1 MVFEFKLPDIG
12 EGVHE
17 GEIVKWLVSEG
28 DTVEEDQPI
37 VEVMTDKATVELTAP
52 RAGTIAAIKAEEG
65 DVIEVG
71 TVFVTIDEDGGGD
84 NGAAATKTATKKQAP
99 KEEKGGEKEEK
110 TLFEGQEQV
119 DLVKRKKK
127 GKKERTTTPSDGGAD
142 GPVEHPAGKPIA
154 APAVRRRAREMD
166 IELQNVKGS
175 GPVGRILHDDLESFL
190 ERREGPTRERAPA
203 PAATTRTA
211 PRPITEPKA
220 EGWTSPD
227 YEPGQTIPFRGL
239 RRKIRDAMQESKH
252 KASHFTYVEE
262 VDATELVALRGSAKP
277 IADQRGIPLTYLPF
291 MVKAVVAGLKSHPLV
306 NSRLNE
312 DEGVIECLDE
322 YHIGIAVATEQGLI
336 VPVVK
341 DADRKSVFQIAQ
353 EMAELSEKTRQGKA
367 SRDEL
372 TGSTF
377 TITSLGKI
385 GGLLAT
391 PIINQP
397 EVAIMGVHAIK
408 DKPVVKGGEVVAG
421 KVMNLSFTFDHG
433 IVDGA
438 YGAEFA
444 QTVIRFLEDPKL
456 LLLETA

>member
-52 RAGTIAAIKAEEG
+52 RAGTIASIKAEEG
-65 DVIEVG
+65 DVIDVG
-71 TVFVTIDEDGGGD
+71 TIFVTIDEDGGGGG
-84 NGAAATKTATKKQAP
+84 NGAATKTEKKKAP
-99 KEEKGGEKEEK
+99 AKEKAEPEEKEEK

-127 GKKERTTTPSDGGAD
+127 KTAAKTPSDGGSRG

-166 IELQNVKGS
+166 IELKNVKGS
-175 GPVGRILHDDLESFL
+175 GPMGRIVHDDLESFL
-190 ERREGPTRERAPA
+190 ERREGPTPETAP

-211 PRPITEPKA
+211 PRPITEPKTA
-220 EGWTSPD
+220 GWTSPD

-239 RRKIRDAMQESKH
+239 RRKISEAMRASKD

-262 VDATELVALRGSAKP
+262 VDATELVALRSSAKP
-277 IADQRGIPLTYLPF
+277 LADQRGIPLTFLPF
-291 MVKAVVAGLKSHPLV
+291 IVKAVVAGLKAHPLV

-312 DEGVIECLDE
+312 DEGVVELLDE
-322 YHIGIAVATEQGLI
+322 YHVGIAVATDQGLI

-353 EMAELSEKTRQGKA
+353 EMGELSEKTRQGKA

-408 DKPVVKGGEVVAG
+408 DKPVVKDGEVVPG